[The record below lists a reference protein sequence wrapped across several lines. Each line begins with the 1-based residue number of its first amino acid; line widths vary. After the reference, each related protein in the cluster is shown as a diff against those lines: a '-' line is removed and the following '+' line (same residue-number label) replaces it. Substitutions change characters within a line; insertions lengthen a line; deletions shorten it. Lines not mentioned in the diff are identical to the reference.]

1 MTYEVFMTESGT
13 GYGYRITSETGH
25 TNIVQLYHPEKEGFV
40 EMTQE
45 EAEDLAVRYI
55 SSLEK
60 TSTVDEMVPTIPVS
74 EVKPTSQIGQVEFL
88 ARLTDVERKLFN
100 RLKKQVEI
108 DYTEAVKVGEVP
120 ETLDNIYDFLV
131 LFDKASYVD
140 LAFGPTITGVTY
152 IGTALLGMTP
162 ERVAEILS
170 Y

>member
-1 MTYEVFMTESGT
+1 MIYEVFVTDSGT

-45 EAEDLAVRYI
+45 EAENMAAKYLAQI
-55 SSLEK
+55 GN
-60 TSTVDEMVPTIPVS
+60 TAVDDTAPVS
-74 EVKPTSQIGQVEFL
+74 ALTDTKPSSQIGQVEFL
-88 ARLTDVERKLFN
+88 TRLTDAERKLFN

-108 DYTEAVKVGEVP
+108 DYTEAVKTGTVP

-140 LAFGPTITGVTY
+140 LAFGPTVTCVTY
-152 IGTALLGMTP
+152 IGTELLGMTP

>member
-1 MTYEVFMTESGT
+1 MTYKVFMTESGT
-13 GYGYRITSETGH
+13 GYGYQITSENGC

-55 SSLEK
+55 SSFET
-60 TSTVDEMVPTIPVS
+60 TSTVDEMTPIPVS

-88 ARLTDVERKLFN
+88 TRLTDAERKLFN

-108 DYTEAVKVGEVP
+108 DYTEAVKAGEVP

-152 IGTALLGMTP
+152 IGTQLLEMTP

>member
-1 MTYEVFMTESGT
+1 MIYEVFATDSGT

-45 EAEDLAVRYI
+45 EAENMAAKYLVQIGSTAVDDTAPVP
-55 SSLEK
+55 SL
-60 TSTVDEMVPTIPVS
+60 TDT
-74 EVKPTSQIGQVEFL
+74 KPSSQIGQVEFL
-88 ARLTDVERKLFN
+88 TRLTDAERKSFN

-108 DYTEAVKVGEVP
+108 DYTEAVKIGTVP
-120 ETLDNIYDFLV
+120 ETLDNLYDFLV

-140 LAFGPTITGVTY
+140 LAFGPTVTGVTY
-152 IGTALLGMTP
+152 IGIELLGMSP
-162 ERVAEILS
+162 ERVSEILS

>member
-1 MTYEVFMTESGT
+1 MIYEVFVTDSGT

-45 EAEDLAVRYI
+45 EAENMAAKYLAQI
-55 SSLEK
+55 GN
-60 TSTVDEMVPTIPVS
+60 TTVDDMTPVPALTDT
-74 EVKPTSQIGQVEFL
+74 KPSSQIGQVEFL
-88 ARLTDVERKLFN
+88 ARLTDAERKLFN

-108 DYTEAVKVGEVP
+108 DYTEAVKTGTVP

-140 LAFGPTITGVTY
+140 LAFGPTVTGVTY
-152 IGTALLGMTP
+152 ICTELLGMTP

>member
-1 MTYEVFMTESGT
+1 MIYEVFMTESGT

-55 SSLEK
+55 SSFET
-60 TSTVDEMVPTIPVS
+60 TSTVDEMTPIPVS

-88 ARLTDVERKLFN
+88 TRLTDAERKLFN

-108 DYTEAVKVGEVP
+108 DYTEAVKAGEVP

-152 IGTALLGMTP
+152 IGTQLLEMTP

>member
-1 MTYEVFMTESGT
+1 MIYEVFVTDSGT

-25 TNIVQLYHPEKEGFV
+25 TNIVQIYHPEKEGFV

-45 EAEDLAVRYI
+45 EAEDMAAKYLAQI
-55 SSLEK
+55 GN
-60 TSTVDEMVPTIPVS
+60 TAVDDTTPVPALTDT
-74 EVKPTSQIGQVEFL
+74 KPSSQIGQVEFL
-88 ARLTDVERKLFN
+88 TRLTDAERKLFN

-108 DYTEAVKVGEVP
+108 DYTEAVKTGTVP

-131 LFDKASYVD
+131 LFDKTSYVD
-140 LAFGPTITGVTY
+140 LAFGPTVTGVTY
-152 IGTALLGMTP
+152 IGIELLGMTP

>member
-1 MTYEVFMTESGT
+1 MIYEVFATDSGT

-45 EAEDLAVRYI
+45 EAENMAAKYLVQIGSTAVDDTAPVP
-55 SSLEK
+55 SL
-60 TSTVDEMVPTIPVS
+60 TDT
-74 EVKPTSQIGQVEFL
+74 KPSSQIGQVEFL
-88 ARLTDVERKLFN
+88 TRLTDAERKLFN

-108 DYTEAVKVGEVP
+108 DYTEAVKTGTVP

-140 LAFGPTITGVTY
+140 LAFGPTVTGVTY
-152 IGTALLGMTP
+152 IGIELLDMTP
-162 ERVAEILS
+162 ERVTEILS

>member
-1 MTYEVFMTESGT
+1 MIYEVFVTDSGT

-40 EMTQE
+40 EMSQE
-45 EAEDLAVRYI
+45 EAENMAAKYI
-55 SSLEK
+55 SQIG
-60 TSTVDEMVPTIPVS
+60 STAVDDTAPVPALTDT
-74 EVKPTSQIGQVEFL
+74 KPSSQIGQVEFL
-88 ARLTDVERKLFN
+88 TRLTDTERKLFN

-108 DYTEAVKVGEVP
+108 DYTEAVKSGTVP

-140 LAFGPTITGVTY
+140 LAFGPTVTGVTY
-152 IGTALLGMTP
+152 ICIELLGMAP

>member
-1 MTYEVFMTESGT
+1 MIYEVFVTDSGT

-40 EMTQE
+40 EMSQE
-45 EAEDLAVRYI
+45 EAENMAAKYI
-55 SSLEK
+55 SQIG
-60 TSTVDEMVPTIPVS
+60 STAVDDTAPVPALTDT
-74 EVKPTSQIGQVEFL
+74 KPSSQIGQVEFL
-88 ARLTDVERKLFN
+88 TRLTDTERKLFN

-108 DYTEAVKVGEVP
+108 DYTEAVKSGTVP

-140 LAFGPTITGVTY
+140 LAFGPTVTGVTY
-152 IGTALLGMTP
+152 IGIELLGMAP

>member
-1 MTYEVFMTESGT
+1 MIYEVFVTDSGT

-45 EAEDLAVRYI
+45 EAENMAAKYLAQI
-55 SSLEK
+55 GN
-60 TSTVDEMVPTIPVS
+60 TTVDDMTPVPALTDT
-74 EVKPTSQIGQVEFL
+74 KPSSQIGQVEFL
-88 ARLTDVERKLFN
+88 TRLTDAERKLFN

-108 DYTEAVKVGEVP
+108 DYTEAVKTGTVP

-140 LAFGPTITGVTY
+140 LAFGPTVTGVTY
-152 IGTALLGMTP
+152 IGTELLGMTP

>member
-1 MTYEVFMTESGT
+1 MIYEVFMTESGA

-25 TNIVQLYHPEKEGFV
+25 TNIVQLYHPDKEGFV

-45 EAEDLAVRYI
+45 EAEDLAVLYI

-60 TSTVDEMVPTIPVS
+60 TSTVDETPPVATAS
-74 EVKPTSQIGQVEFL
+74 EVKPASQIGQVEFL
-88 ARLTDVERKLFN
+88 TRLTDAERKLFN

-108 DYTEAVKVGEVP
+108 DYTEAVRAGEVP
-120 ETLDNIYDFLV
+120 EALDNIYDFLV

-140 LAFGPTITGVTY
+140 LAFGPTVTGVTY
-152 IGTALLGMTP
+152 IGTQLLGMTP